1 MSKPTSDHLFRLIK
15 SLTKAEKRY
24 FKLFASRHTIGEKN
38 DTLILFEAIDTQEVY
53 DEKKLMKFF
62 KQPTFQNR
70 PAIAK
75 ARLYETVLLSL
86 DAFHADSSVDV
97 EVRKLLHFSEILFKK
112 SLYDESQK
120 MLAKAKR
127 LATQFEKHPL
137 LLDIFKWEKK
147 LIESKSYFDKSFEDM
162 TKMLEEDQVVI
173 EKITN
178 YCEFWYIKSRLFI
191 LLNKQ
196 GRVRDHAELASFKNI
211 IDNTLLKG
219 EDKALSYETRC
230 LYYHIYSAYYFGTGD
245 YKSSY
250 SYIKKHLKITESNST
265 FFKEEPNRY
274 FATLSNMIY
283 LCIQIRKFKEI
294 PGYLKKLKAIPQSFA
309 DEMTEDLE
317 IKLFSTSLSAELSLF
332 MKTGMFEKA
341 LQLIPA
347 IESGIKKYS
356 GKLNKVRV
364 TYFYFNIA
372 ILYFAD
378 GNYSKALFWT
388 NCLLNDTS
396 LDESLDMYCFAKI
409 FNLIVHLEMGNNDV
423 IPYTFKSTLRYLEKR
438 KRIYRFESVFFNFIN
453 KIQKAKNN
461 EDVENS
467 YAALRNELKVLSKD
481 PFEKTVF
488 EYFDFVSWAESKI
501 RKTSFAT
508 EVKKKLTEKTL
519 MGEVLN

>member
-38 DTLILFEAIDTQEVY
+38 DNLILFEAIDSQEVY

-62 KQPTFQNR
+62 KQLTFQSR

-75 ARLYETVLLSL
+75 GRLYETVLLSL
-86 DAFHADSSVDV
+86 DAYHADSSVDV
-97 EVRKLLHFSEILFKK
+97 EIRKLLHFAEILFKK
-112 SLYDESQK
+112 SLYDESLK
-120 MLAKAKR
+120 MLSKAKR
-127 LATQFEKHPL
+127 IATQHEKHPL

-162 TKMLEEDQVVI
+162 AKMLEEDQLVI

-178 YCEFWYIKSRLFI
+178 YSEFWYIKSRLFI

-211 IDNTLLKG
+211 IDSILLNG
-219 EDKALSYETRC
+219 EDKALSYETRY

-250 SYIKKHLKITESNST
+250 NYIKKHLKIIETNSI
-265 FFKEEPNRY
+265 FFKEEPNKY

-283 LCIQIRKFKEI
+283 LCIQLRKFKEI
-294 PGYLKKLKAIPQSFA
+294 PVYLKKLKSIPQSFA
-309 DEMTEDLE
+309 EEMTEDLE
-317 IKLFSTSLSAELSLF
+317 IKLFSTSLSAELTLF
-332 MKTGMFEKA
+332 IQTGMFEKA
-341 LQLIPA
+341 LQLIPE
-347 IESGIKKYS
+347 IENGIKKYS
-356 GKLNKVRV
+356 DKLNKVRV
-364 TYFYFNIA
+364 AYFYFNIA

-378 GNYSKALFWT
+378 GNYSKALYWN
-388 NCLLNDTS
+388 NCLLNDTMMDQN
-396 LDESLDMYCFAKI
+396 LDIYCFAKI
-409 FNLIVHLEMGNNDV
+409 FNLIIHLEMGNNEL

-438 KRIYRFESVFFNFIN
+438 KRIYRFEPVFFNFIN
-453 KIQKAKNN
+453 KFQKAKNN
-461 EDVENS
+461 SDIETA
-467 YAALRNELKVLSKD
+467 YITLRNDLKVLSKD

-488 EYFDFVSWAESKI
+488 EYFDFVSWVESKI
-501 RKTSFAT
+501 RSTSFAT
-508 EVKKKLTEKTL
+508 EVKKKLAEKKL
-519 MGEVLN
+519 LDEVLN